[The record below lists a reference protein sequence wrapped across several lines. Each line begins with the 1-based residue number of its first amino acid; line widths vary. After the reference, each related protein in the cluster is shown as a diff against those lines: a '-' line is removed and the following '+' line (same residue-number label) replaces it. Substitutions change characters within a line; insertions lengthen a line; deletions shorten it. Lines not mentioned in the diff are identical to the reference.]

1 MENKGHRNLKPIQ
14 KGEVRNPNGR
24 PKKMK
29 TLLGRQGYR
38 LSDINDTI
46 QIMMLMDLEE
56 LKKVFEDPKSTILE
70 KTVANAL
77 RKSMEKGKL
86 DSMETLLTRVYG
98 KPKEKLEQ
106 EINVTNH
113 KIQLKFGNGEGE
125 NTSKQ

>member
-113 KIQLKFGNGEGE
+113 KIQLKFGNGE
-125 NTSKQ
+125 NTSNQ